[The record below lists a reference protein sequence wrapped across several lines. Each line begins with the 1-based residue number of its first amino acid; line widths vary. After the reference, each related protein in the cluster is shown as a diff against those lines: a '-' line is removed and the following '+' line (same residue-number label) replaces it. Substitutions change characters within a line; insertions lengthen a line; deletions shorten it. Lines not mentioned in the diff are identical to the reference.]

1 MVVDTGA
8 LVMAHIEEVGCSDMC
23 DVEEARQQRALC
35 VCLVCVHMHVRGMCF
50 LGGLWQQIDDNVAFE
65 I

>member
-35 VCLVCVHMHVRGMCF
+35 VCAHACKRHVFFRRSMAT
-50 LGGLWQQIDDNVAFE
+50 NR
-65 I
+65 